1 MKKILLASLLTLS
14 AAAMPAMAES
24 FNDTNDILKRSA
36 QIENLQYKIM
46 VQRATQTA
54 IHYMPA
60 VTQTD
65 FLKATRRNFEG
76 GGYNDVVYVNKPFGS
91 EKGFLTA
98 NDTTAYAWGTLTS
111 KNGPIVIEVPAAT
124 DKLNYFG
131 SVVSQWEVPI
141 TDVGYKGA
149 DKGKGGK
156 YVFLPPGYDNKL
168 GTKSDLEK
176 KGYLVFET
184 DTYLYGF
191 SFRPSLT
198 NGATDK
204 DAGDYAQT
212 IKIYNLADAAKPP
225 KTDYLDAT
233 DVAYDSLPYYNESFF
248 QDVNEIIQEN
258 PIRTQDKAMASLLKD
273 LGIVKG
279 SKFAPTEQQKKAMK
293 DGLLMAYAHM
303 QSKFVEPDQ
312 TVSAL
317 WRDKDGKALS
327 QWSFWNFGP
336 QAQLGFPFIDEN
348 EVLVDKRAASYFYV
362 TYLPKQLGGST
373 FYLTGLRDSNGE
385 MLDGNATYKLNVP
398 ADTPAE
404 DFWSAIVYNMETKNF
419 VKNVERV
426 GLSSRNADEMIKNS
440 DGSYDLY
447 FGPEAPKGQEAN
459 WVPTGGEDYF
469 LLFRLYRPTS
479 KTFFKNWMLNDMV
492 KISD

>member
-14 AAAMPAMAES
+14 ALPVIAET
-24 FNDTNDILKRSA
+24 FDDTNNILKRSA
-36 QIENLQYKIM
+36 KIENLEYKIM
-46 VQRATQTA
+46 VQRATQAA

-60 VTQTD
+60 VTQID
-65 FLKATRRNFEG
+65 FLKATRRTFEG
-76 GGYNDVVYVNKPFGS
+76 GGFNDVIYINEPFGS
-91 EKGFLTA
+91 NKGFLTA

-124 DKLNYFG
+124 NKLDYFG
-131 SVVSQWEVPI
+131 SVVNQWEVPI
-141 TDVGYKGA
+141 TDVGPKGA

-168 GTKSDLEK
+168 GSKAELEK

-191 SFRPSLT
+191 AFRPKLT

-212 IKIYNLADAAKPP
+212 IKIYQLADAANPP

-233 DVAYDSLPYYNESFF
+233 DTAYNSLPYYNETYF
-248 QDVNEIIQEN
+248 QDVNDVIQEN
-258 PIRTQDKAMASLLKD
+258 PTRTQDKAMASLLKD

-279 SKFAPTEQQKKAMK
+279 KTFAPNDMQDKAMQE
-293 DGLLMAYAHM
+293 GIVLAYAHM
-303 QSKFVEPDQ
+303 QSKFIEPDQ

-317 WRDKDGKALS
+317 WRDKNGKPLS

-362 TYLPKQLGGST
+362 TYLPKKLGGAT
-373 FYLTGLRDSNGE
+373 FYLTGLRDSKGE

-404 DFWSAIVYNMETKNF
+404 DFWSAIVYSMETKNF
-419 VKNVERV
+419 VKNVDRV
-426 GLSSRNADEMIKNS
+426 GLSSRNADEMIENS
-440 DGSYDLY
+440 DGSFDLY
-447 FGPEAPKGQEAN
+447 FGPKAPKGKEAN

-492 KISD
+492 KVSD